1 MHLATY
7 TKADAGK
14 MISHYERSI
23 GERDH
28 IDGSGEVYNLAPE
41 FAGGPKERFK
51 ALCKGLDIGAKTKPL
66 ADFVV
71 TMPKGYEGDRDE
83 FFRAVYEELAER
95 VGAEN
100 IVCAY
105 VHADEPDAQ
114 PHMHFAFVPVV
125 EVPVMTNSKEPL
137 KWTEGDEKKN
147 PAHKAGTQKTDSK
160 GTPRWKRV
168 QAKDES
174 GNPMTRKTAKASAM
188 FTREALRELH
198 PKMEAA
204 LCKRLGVER
213 VGITLEADDPKKPLS
228 ALTHDQYERVTAAVA
243 EKQGELDGLRD
254 DVKAKR
260 SELSTTQQKLES
272 GRDELEKKSGE
283 LDALKSE
290 VAQERERLERVRRA
304 ADELES
310 VAERVTVAEHAPVGK
325 QGEGFGG
332 VVRAC
337 ADALG
342 AVLSGLPEKLRAV
355 CESALGKIAGWFA
368 TDAPKSGPAISF
380 ASGGDATAPA
390 VGALPVIE
398 VTDGPQMQ
406 KQKVPGRHL

>member
-41 FAGGPKERFK
+41 FDGGPKERFK

-100 IVCAY
+100 VVCAY

-125 EVPVMTNSKEPL
+125 EVPVMTNSDVPL
-137 KWTEGDEKKN
+137 KWTKRDEKKN
-147 PAHKAGTQKTDSK
+147 PAHKAGMQKTDSK
-160 GTPRWKRV
+160 GTKRWKRI
-168 QAKDES
+168 QAKDED
-174 GNPMTRKTAKASAM
+174 GNPLTRRTAKASAM

-198 PKMEAA
+198 PEMEEA
-204 LCKRLGVER
+204 LCKRLGTER
-213 VGITLEADDPKKPLS
+213 VGITLDEDDPKKPLS
-228 ALTHDQYERVTAAVA
+228 KLTHDQYERVTSAVA
-243 EKQGELDGLRD
+243 EKQSELEVLKD
-254 DVKAKR
+254 DVTSKR
-260 SELSTTQQKLES
+260 NELSSTQQKLEDE
-272 GRDELEKKSGE
+272 RDKLRVVR
-283 LDALKSE
+283 DDLKSE
-290 VAQERERLERVRRA
+290 TERLERLRRA
-304 ADELES
+304 ADGLET
-310 VAERVTVAEHAPVGK
+310 VAERVADAERNQVGDK
-325 QGEGFGG
+325 GSGYGG

-337 ADALG
+337 ADILG
-342 AVLSGLPEKLRAV
+342 AFVSGLPEQMREFCAA
-355 CESALGKIAGWFA
+355 ALEKVTSWFA
-368 TDAPKSGPAISF
+368 GDAPRSGPEISF
-380 ASGGDATAPA
+380 GDGGGYS
-390 VGALPVIE
+390 VGVGDALPVMD
-398 VTDGPQMQ
+398 TGDSHQTQ
-406 KQKVPGRHL
+406 RQKVPIRHL

>member
-41 FAGGPKERFK
+41 FDGGPKERFK

-100 IVCAY
+100 VVCAY
-105 VHADEPDAQ
+105 IHADEPGAQ

-137 KWTEGDEKKN
+137 KWTKRDEKKN
-147 PAHKAGTQKTDSK
+147 PAHKAGMQKTDSK
-160 GTPRWKRV
+160 GTKRWKRI
-168 QAKDES
+168 QAKDED
-174 GNPMTRKTAKASAM
+174 GNPLTRRTAKASAM

-198 PKMEAA
+198 PEMEEA
-204 LCKRLGVER
+204 LCKRLGTER
-213 VGITLEADDPKKPLS
+213 VGITLDEDDPKKPLS
-228 ALTHDQYERVTAAVA
+228 KLTHDQYERVTSAVA
-243 EKQGELDGLRD
+243 EKQGELDALKD
-254 DVKAKR
+254 DV
-260 SELSTTQQKLES
+260 
-272 GRDELEKKSGE
+272 EKKQGE
-283 LDALKSE
+283 LGEVGDSLKSE
-290 VAQERERLERVRRA
+290 AERLERLRRA
-304 ADELES
+304 ADGLGT
-310 VAERVTVAEHAPVGK
+310 VAERVADAERAPVGEK
-325 QGEGFGG
+325 GEGFGA
-332 VVRAC
+332 VVRAA
-337 ADALG
+337 ADVLG
-342 AVLSGLPEKLRAV
+342 EFVSELPEQMRLLCEAALR
-355 CESALGKIAGWFA
+355 EIAGWFER
-368 TDAPKSGPAISF
+368 DAPRSVPKISF
-380 ASGGDATAPA
+380 GRGEGAA
-390 VGALPVIE
+390 VPIGSALPIIDVAE
-398 VTDGPQMQ
+398 DPQMQ
-406 KQKVPGRHL
+406 KQKTPRRHL